1 MPPPPRVARLVLV
14 RPTGEVLG
22 ALPPFGVDVPWWPE
36 AGPVVRGARER
47 FGIGVVVL
55 RLLQAEED
63 RPHGG
68 LVTYL
73 AETRDTPPP
82 TLEPWTTPLD
92 EHPLRVPWARP
103 GGPDADLAWADDQL
117 GRRGLGR
124 TAPAEQIRSWN
135 LSSLWRLP
143 VGDTF
148 AWLKHVPP
156 FFGHEGDMLARL
168 AGGPV
173 PVLLAHDRGR
183 ILMPEI
189 AGEDLYDADRPQL
202 DAMVRTLVALQRAWL
217 ARTGELLALGLPD
230 WRAEALTAAIAD
242 VVERTSDGLDE
253 ADRSALASFVD
264 DLPRRFAAVASAGIP
279 DTLVHGDFHPGNVRG
294 DGTAITLLD
303 WGDSGVGHPLLDQA
317 AFLDRIPAD
326 AVGPIR
332 ALWHREWRTAVPNS
346 DPDRAATL
354 LAPVAAARQAVIYRK
369 FLDGIEPSE
378 HPYHASDPADW
389 LRRTAALLREG

>member
-1 MPPPPRVARLVLV
+1 
-14 RPTGEVLG
+14 
-22 ALPPFGVDVPWWPE
+22 
-36 AGPVVRGARER
+36 
-47 FGIGVVVL
+47 
-55 RLLQAEED
+55 
-63 RPHGG
+63 
-68 LVTYL
+68 
-73 AETRDTPPP
+73 
-82 TLEPWTTPLD
+82 
-92 EHPLRVPWARP
+92 
-103 GGPDADLAWADDQL
+103 
-117 GRRGLGR
+117 
-124 TAPAEQIRSWN
+124 
-135 LSSLWRLP
+135 
-143 VGDTF
+143 
-148 AWLKHVPP
+148 
-156 FFGHEGDMLARL
+156 
-168 AGGPV
+168 V

-230 WRAEALTAAIAD
+230 WRTEALTAAIAD